1 MMLAILFF
9 RDKQMVMIAAAAQC
23 CNCLGLK
30 NGVFNVE
37 FKMTGMGP
45 KLIEINGRQGGFYI
59 QVRQASG

>member
-1 MMLAILFF
+1 
-9 RDKQMVMIAAAAQC
+9 MVMIAAAAQC
-23 CNCLGLK
+23 CNCLGLR